1 MTAGGICRQDGIG
14 MRRRYGA
21 ALIMSFI
28 TVCSHFDYKFCFRRF
43 AICLTVCEKR
53 KRWKEIIVNGDK
65 FKSGHD

>member
-1 MTAGGICRQDGIG
+1 M
-14 MRRRYGA
+14 GA

-53 KRWKEIIVNGDK
+53 KRWKENIVNGDK
-65 FKSGHD
+65 FKTGHD